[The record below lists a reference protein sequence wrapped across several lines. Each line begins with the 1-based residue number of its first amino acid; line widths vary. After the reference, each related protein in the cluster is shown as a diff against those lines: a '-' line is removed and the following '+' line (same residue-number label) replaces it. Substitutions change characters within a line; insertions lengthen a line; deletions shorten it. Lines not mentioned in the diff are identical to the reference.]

1 MENSLQCAV
10 ITPFAEAAVD
20 RLPGT
25 IAFRQVAPG
34 SPTLCNP
41 QDCMKNHT
49 LIFRGGASSLRRW
62 KEMLYLIPLVIAYF
76 ITLNWH
82 FMYYYNFLLAYIIL
96 PIYAME
102 SFQTRPSSGKRM
114 HISLETEDFSFA
126 RSFTLSKR

>member
-49 LIFRGGASSLRRW
+49 LIFRGGIQSS
-62 KEMLYLIPLVIAYF
+62 PLERDA
-76 ITLNWH
+76 
-82 FMYYYNFLLAYIIL
+82 LLDSTGNRLFHNA
-96 PIYAME
+96 
-102 SFQTRPSSGKRM
+102 
-114 HISLETEDFSFA
+114 
-126 RSFTLSKR
+126 